1 MSLLSDERGLHLL
14 VLDILC
20 LRELGPE
27 FITYEPETLFSEM
40 RRRFGKLGRVTSEKL
55 LACQVLH
62 SNNLYWTEWEAFE
75 KVTAS
80 ISGEVAI
87 FSYVQP
93 PDPEEAAV
101 SLTTAGQFADHEYSD
116 EVLRY
121 LASVCLHSGLFYL
134 EGPLAVALPQVQEYV
149 AGRGI
154 EVNYSTVAD
163 LLRRT
168 TSMFPDPDSV
178 EEVQVNKVLSIRSAL
193 KDFEKETAAQLKR
206 ITR

>member
-1 MSLLSDERGLHLL
+1 MDSLSDKRGLHLL

-27 FITYEPETLFSEM
+27 FITYEPETLFAEM
-40 RRRFGKLGRVTSEKL
+40 RSRFGPIGRVTSEKL

-101 SLTTAGQFADHEYSD
+101 SLATAGQFADHEYGD

-121 LASVCLHSGLFYL
+121 IAAACLHTGLFYL
-134 EGPLAVALPQVQEYV
+134 EGPLGVALPQAQEYV
-149 AGRGI
+149 ADKGI
-154 EVNYSTVAD
+154 EVNYRAVRD
-163 LLRRT
+163 LLRQT
-168 TSMFPDPDSV
+168 TQPFQNPDSI
-178 EEVQVNKVLSIRSAL
+178 EEVQVNKVLSVRAAV
-193 KDFEKETAAQLKR
+193 KGFEREVAAQIKS

>member
-1 MSLLSDERGLHLL
+1 MSVLSDKRELHLL

-27 FITYEPETLFSEM
+27 FITYEPETLFAEM
-40 RRRFGKLGRVTSEKL
+40 RERFGPLGRVTSEKL

-62 SNNLYWTEWEAFE
+62 SNNSYWTEWEAFE

-93 PDPEEAAV
+93 PDPEEAAI
-101 SLTTAGQFADHEYSD
+101 SLSTAQQFADHEYSE

-121 LASVCLHSGLFYL
+121 IAAACLQTGLFYL
-134 EGPLAVALPQVQEYV
+134 EGPLAVALPYAKEYISDK
-149 AGRGI
+149 GI
-154 EVNYSTVAD
+154 ELNYGSVAD
-163 LLRRT
+163 LLLRT
-168 TSMFPDPDSV
+168 AAPFANPDSV
-178 EEVQVNKVLSIRSAL
+178 EEVQVNKVLSVRAAVRG
-193 KDFEKETAAQLKR
+193 FENEVAAQLKSIKR
-206 ITR
+206 